1 VLERRKSILAPRT
14 SSAELPN
21 QFENITEQQ
30 KEEIIDELMELYSEK
45 VYLLAYSYV
54 KDKGMAEDI
63 SQEVFIK
70 CFKSLQYFRGDS
82 KISSWIYRITANTAK
97 DFLRSK
103 SFNLFKYPISFFENL
118 TKNDT
123 PVDALIKKDEKELV
137 LQTVLNLPTKYREII
152 ILYYFQDEKQE
163 VIAEILNLNLNTV
176 KTRLSRA
183 RALLKEKLTSF
194 TGADLIGK
202 RS

>member
-1 VLERRKSILAPRT
+1 LAPRT

-21 QFENITEQQ
+21 QFENITEHQ

-63 SQEVFIK
+63 AQEVFIK

-194 TGADLIGK
+194 TGADLIEK